1 MIIGEARLEAMILS
15 GPKYCIM
22 HGETCI
28 RHGPCP
34 MLHFF
39 SLKLAEIA
47 VTGGPVELYGYL
59 AARDL
64 LDPLR
69 NYIFHTSRDD
79 PIIVEK
85 VHIPTLHFFLNY
97 FVLFH
102 NMKSSSHA
110 YNRRR

>member
-85 VHIPTLHFFLNY
+85 VHIPTLHFF
-97 FVLFH
+97 
-102 NMKSSSHA
+102 
-110 YNRRR
+110 